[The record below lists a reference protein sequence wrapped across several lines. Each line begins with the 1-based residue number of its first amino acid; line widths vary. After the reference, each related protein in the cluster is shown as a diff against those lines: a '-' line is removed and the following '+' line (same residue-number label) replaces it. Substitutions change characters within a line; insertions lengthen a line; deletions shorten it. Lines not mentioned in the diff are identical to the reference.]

1 MVISP
6 GWFDRSPCGT
16 GTSARMAQLHAR
28 GEPADLAT
36 ITADLAARDARDA
49 NRAVAPLKSV
59 PEAGGFFLETTTRS
73 IDESV
78 AAVLRA
84 HLDRLQP

>member
-1 MVISP
+1 MPAAFTLQSLAMTAVCERASHYAP
-6 GWFDRSPCGT
+6 HRFFGSK
-16 GTSARMAQLHAR
+16 AR
-28 GEPADLAT
+28 